1 MFSIWKGTVQKPVKA
16 INRRFHDSSTIERL
30 KRRSTSTFAGG
41 INEVRMEERGGT
53 RVALSQLSPLER
65 FSRGGWGGKESGRK
79 RRRRRQ
85 SNSLYGSPIV
95 SNDLSD
101 H

>member
-1 MFSIWKGTVQKPVKA
+1 MK
-16 INRRFHDSSTIERL
+16 
-30 KRRSTSTFAGG
+30 
-41 INEVRMEERGGT
+41 ERGGT

>member
-1 MFSIWKGTVQKPVKA
+1 
-16 INRRFHDSSTIERL
+16 
-30 KRRSTSTFAGG
+30 
-41 INEVRMEERGGT
+41 MEERGGT

-65 FSRGGWGGKESGRK
+65 FSRGEWGGKESGRK

>member
-1 MFSIWKGTVQKPVKA
+1 
-16 INRRFHDSSTIERL
+16 
-30 KRRSTSTFAGG
+30 
-41 INEVRMEERGGT
+41 MEERGGT

-65 FSRGGWGGKESGRK
+65 FSRGGWGEKESGRK
-79 RRRRRQ
+79 RRRRRRRQ

>member
-1 MFSIWKGTVQKPVKA
+1 
-16 INRRFHDSSTIERL
+16 
-30 KRRSTSTFAGG
+30 
-41 INEVRMEERGGT
+41 MEERGGT

-65 FSRGGWGGKESGRK
+65 FLRGWGGKDGGSGR

>member
-1 MFSIWKGTVQKPVKA
+1 
-16 INRRFHDSSTIERL
+16 
-30 KRRSTSTFAGG
+30 
-41 INEVRMEERGGT
+41 MEERGGT

-65 FSRGGWGGKESGRK
+65 FLRGWGGKDGGSGRR